1 MPFKSEKQRK
11 WMHATKPKM
20 AKKWE
25 KEKKD
30 EAAERDYKDEYKKFQ
45 SSDKSKKYRAE
56 LNQYNRKKGTYGN
69 GDNKDASHKGGKIAG
84 FEAESKNRGRAE
96 KSRLKKEAK
105 TVSIDG
111 EQLMN
116 FLMKRFKYN
125 KKQAIATMKK
135 HKMDTSFLKKES
147 PDFNPMI
154 DMILDDVIDEYQT
167 TNEKVLKKNPGEFVD
182 AKFSKAIDKLPNSKL
197 TKDLVIKLAKKY
209 KVDQDDAL
217 RFVSYGYLRDFGL
230 KESVHEGKFGKFDT
244 GAAFKG
250 NGLTIYDRNQSQGGD
265 YKNIAHISEDGKI
278 TIWDKNIK
286 KETKLMQ
293 ALKKI
298 SNGFKASFKESV
310 NETVYQFKKYTNT
323 QMDKLDALLSRAGY
337 KGKPDFNKMTWTTKD
352 KNSKI
357 EKIIKSKGG
366 KKIKESVD
374 EAKVKYDFSDGELIR
389 VLRQLLNGASGERG
403 MIKAFERALG
413 RKITN
418 AEKSGTG
425 PVESVN
431 EKMDP
436 EQYHKY
442 MQYVFDTQFKTPEE
456 KKMKKSI
463 VKKINVGQ
471 KKKGLPL
478 FKESVNENQKRQA
491 TDVAVKF
498 DKAYLNFSREIRDII
513 KMVVRITGNR
523 TDGKIFDKAYRKQLI
538 PFDALFKSWYKGQQ
552 DNPHIKESDLG
563 LTYKKGKTV
572 KVKHKKS
579 GKSLVIVDKPAVR
592 KEYEKIGFYA
602 ESVDEMKKLFTIK
615 NIKKAITI
623 AKKMKGNMTGAV
635 KKIEKMNRGLS
646 DEPDVAAALK
656 KANESVNEISGVDL
670 AKRVLKNKSYE
681 KGIDLQTA
689 NLIVTIDKAYD
700 KNPALQKKFR
710 AIPLPKMK
718 QLVMKYYG

>member
-1 MPFKSEKQRK
+1 
-11 WMHATKPKM
+11 MHATEPKM

-30 EAAERDYKDEYKKFQ
+30 EAADRDYKDEYKKFQ

-69 GDNKDASHKGGKIAG
+69 GDGKDASHKGGKIAG

-96 KSRLKKEAK
+96 KSRLKKE
-105 TVSIDG
+105 
-111 EQLMN
+111 
-116 FLMKRFKYN
+116 
-125 KKQAIATMKK
+125 
-135 HKMDTSFLKKES
+135 S

-154 DMILDDVIDEYQT
+154 DAILDEVIDEYQT
-167 TNEKVLKKNPGEFVD
+167 TKNEGKFSKDQIDTLRKSYGTLSRMNPTSPTYKKFIKFLEKLPKDQLKQLAAANIKFVSMLAKNRIKGESVLKKNPGEFVD
-182 AKFSKAIDKLPNSKL
+182 AKFSKAIDNLPNSKL

-244 GAAFKG
+244 GAGFKG
-250 NGLTIYDRNQSQGGD
+250 NGMTIYDRNQEKSGD
-265 YKNIAHISEDGKI
+265 FKNIAHIGEDGKI
-278 TIWDKNIK
+278 TIYDKNVK

-293 ALKKI
+293 SLNKI
-298 SNGFKASFKESV
+298 SQEFKKTFKESV

-323 QMDKLDALLSRAGY
+323 EMDKLDALLSRAGY

-366 KKIKESVD
+366 KKIKESV
-374 EAKVKYDFSDGELIR
+374 
-389 VLRQLLNGASGERG
+389 
-403 MIKAFERALG
+403 
-413 RKITN
+413 
-418 AEKSGTG
+418 
-425 PVESVN
+425 N

-463 VKKINVGQ
+463 VKKINKGQ
-471 KKKGLPL
+471 KRKGLPL
-478 FKESVNENQKRQA
+478 FKESVNEVQKRQA
-491 TDVAVKF
+491 TDVAAKF

-523 TDGKIFDKAYRKQLI
+523 TDGKIFDNAYKKQLI
-538 PFDALFKSWYKGQQ
+538 PFNKLFMSWYKGQQ

-572 KVKHKKS
+572 KVKHKTS
-579 GKSLVIVDKPAVR
+579 GKRLVVVDKPSVR
-592 KEYEKIGFYA
+592 KEYEKIGYFA
-602 ESVDEMKKLFTIK
+602 ESVKEATSSKDFFSGNKVTTMDQ
-615 NIKKAITI
+615 KKAIAI
-623 AKKMKGNMTGAV
+623 AKKMGGNMTNAV
-635 KKIEKMNRGLS
+635 KKIEKIKKGLS
-646 DEPDVAAALK
+646 KDKQVAAALK
-656 KANESVNEISGVDL
+656 KANESVNEINGVDL
-670 AKRVLKNKSYE
+670 AKRVLKDKQYE

-710 AIPLPKMK
+710 AIPLAKMK
-718 QLVMKYYG
+718 KLISQYSK

>member
-1 MPFKSEKQRK
+1 
-11 WMHATKPKM
+11 MHATEPKM

-30 EAAERDYKDEYKKFQ
+30 EAADRDYKDEYKKFQ

-69 GDNKDASHKGGKIAG
+69 GDGKDASHKGGKIAG

-96 KSRLKKEAK
+96 KSRLKKE
-105 TVSIDG
+105 
-111 EQLMN
+111 
-116 FLMKRFKYN
+116 
-125 KKQAIATMKK
+125 
-135 HKMDTSFLKKES
+135 S

-154 DMILDDVIDEYQT
+154 DAILDEVIDEYQT
-167 TNEKVLKKNPGEFVD
+167 TKNEGKFSKDQIDTLRKSYGTLSGMNPTSPTYKKFIKFLEKLPKDQLKQLAAANIKFVSMLAKNRIKGESVLKKNPGEFVD
-182 AKFSKAIDKLPNSKL
+182 AKFSKAIDNLPNSKL

-209 KVDQDDAL
+209 KVDKDDAL

-244 GAAFKG
+244 GAGFKG
-250 NGLTIYDRNQSQGGD
+250 NGMTIYDRNQEKSGD
-265 YKNIAHISEDGKI
+265 FKNIAHIGEDGKI
-278 TIWDKNIK
+278 TIYDKNVK

-293 ALKKI
+293 SLNKI
-298 SNGFKASFKESV
+298 SQEFKKTFKESV

-323 QMDKLDALLSRAGY
+323 EMDKLDALLSRAGY

-366 KKIKESVD
+366 KKIKESV
-374 EAKVKYDFSDGELIR
+374 
-389 VLRQLLNGASGERG
+389 
-403 MIKAFERALG
+403 
-413 RKITN
+413 
-418 AEKSGTG
+418 
-425 PVESVN
+425 N

-463 VKKINVGQ
+463 VKKINKGQ
-471 KKKGLPL
+471 KRKGLPL
-478 FKESVNENQKRQA
+478 FKESVNEVQKRQA
-491 TDVAVKF
+491 TDVAAKF

-523 TDGKIFDKAYRKQLI
+523 TDGKIFDNAYKKQLI
-538 PFDALFKSWYKGQQ
+538 PFNKLFMSWYKGQQ

-572 KVKHKKS
+572 KVKHKTS
-579 GKSLVIVDKPAVR
+579 GKRLVVVDKPSVR
-592 KEYEKIGFYA
+592 KEYEKIGYFA
-602 ESVDEMKKLFTIK
+602 ESVKEATSSKDFFSGNKVTTMDQ
-615 NIKKAITI
+615 KKAIAI
-623 AKKMKGNMTGAV
+623 AKKMGGNMTNAV
-635 KKIEKMNRGLS
+635 KKIEKIKKGLS
-646 DEPDVAAALK
+646 KDKQVAAALK
-656 KANESVNEISGVDL
+656 KANESVNEINGVDL
-670 AKRVLKNKSYE
+670 AKRVLKDKQYE

-710 AIPLPKMK
+710 AIPLAKMK
-718 QLVMKYYG
+718 KLISQYSK

>member
-1 MPFKSEKQRK
+1 
-11 WMHATKPKM
+11 MHATEPKM

-30 EAAERDYKDEYKKFQ
+30 EAADRDYKDEYKKFQ

-69 GDNKDASHKGGKIAG
+69 GDGKDASHKGGKIAG

-96 KSRLKKEAK
+96 KSRLKKE
-105 TVSIDG
+105 
-111 EQLMN
+111 
-116 FLMKRFKYN
+116 
-125 KKQAIATMKK
+125 
-135 HKMDTSFLKKES
+135 S

-154 DMILDDVIDEYQT
+154 DAILDEVIDEYQT
-167 TNEKVLKKNPGEFVD
+167 TKNEGKFSKDQIDTLRKSYGTLSGMNPTSPTYKKFIKFLEKLPKDQLKQLAAANIKFISMLAKNRIKGESVLKKNPGEFVD
-182 AKFSKAIDKLPNSKL
+182 AKFSKAIDNLPNSKL

-244 GAAFKG
+244 GAGFKG
-250 NGLTIYDRNQSQGGD
+250 NGMTIYDRNQEKSGD
-265 YKNIAHISEDGKI
+265 FKNIAHIGEDGKI
-278 TIWDKNIK
+278 TIYDKNVK

-293 ALKKI
+293 SLNKI
-298 SNGFKASFKESV
+298 SQEFKKTFKESV

-323 QMDKLDALLSRAGY
+323 EMDKLDALLSRAGY

-366 KKIKESVD
+366 KKIK
-374 EAKVKYDFSDGELIR
+374 
-389 VLRQLLNGASGERG
+389 
-403 MIKAFERALG
+403 
-413 RKITN
+413 
-418 AEKSGTG
+418 
-425 PVESVN
+425 ESVN

-471 KKKGLPL
+471 KKKGLPV
-478 FKESVNENQKRQA
+478 FKESVNEVQKRQA
-491 TDVAVKF
+491 TDVAAKF

-523 TDGKIFDKAYRKQLI
+523 TDGKIFDNAYKKQLI
-538 PFDALFKSWYKGQQ
+538 PFNKLFMSWYKGQQ

-572 KVKHKKS
+572 KVKHKTS
-579 GKSLVIVDKPAVR
+579 GKRLVVVDKPSVR
-592 KEYEKIGFYA
+592 KEYEKIGYFA
-602 ESVDEMKKLFTIK
+602 ESVKEATSSKDFFSGNKVTTMDQ
-615 NIKKAITI
+615 KKAIAI
-623 AKKMKGNMTGAV
+623 AKKMGGNMTNAV
-635 KKIEKMNRGLS
+635 KKIEKIKKGLS
-646 DEPDVAAALK
+646 KDKQVAAALK
-656 KANESVNEISGVDL
+656 KANESVNEINGVDL
-670 AKRVLKNKSYE
+670 AKRVLKDKQYE

-710 AIPLPKMK
+710 AIPLAKMK
-718 QLVMKYYG
+718 KLISQYSK

>member
-1 MPFKSEKQRK
+1 
-11 WMHATKPKM
+11 MHATEPKM

-30 EAAERDYKDEYKKFQ
+30 EAADRDYKDEYKKFQ

-69 GDNKDASHKGGKIAG
+69 GDGKDASHKGGKIAG

-105 TVSIDG
+105 TASIDG

-154 DMILDDVIDEYQT
+154 DAILDEVIDEYQT
-167 TNEKVLKKNPGEFVD
+167 TKNEGKFSKDQIDTLRKSYGTLSRMNPTSPTYKKFIKFLEKLPKDQLKQLAAANIKFVSMLAKNRIKGESVLKKNPGEFVD
-182 AKFSKAIDKLPNSKL
+182 AKFSKAIDNLPNSKL

-244 GAAFKG
+244 GAGFKG
-250 NGLTIYDRNQSQGGD
+250 NGMTIYDRNQEKSGD
-265 YKNIAHISEDGKI
+265 FKNIAHIGEDGKI
-278 TIWDKNIK
+278 TIYDKNVK

-293 ALKKI
+293 SLNKI
-298 SNGFKASFKESV
+298 SQEFKKTFKESV

-323 QMDKLDALLSRAGY
+323 EMDKLDALLSRAGY

-366 KKIKESVD
+366 KKIKESV
-374 EAKVKYDFSDGELIR
+374 
-389 VLRQLLNGASGERG
+389 
-403 MIKAFERALG
+403 
-413 RKITN
+413 
-418 AEKSGTG
+418 
-425 PVESVN
+425 N

-463 VKKINVGQ
+463 VKKINKGQ
-471 KKKGLPL
+471 KRKGLPL
-478 FKESVNENQKRQA
+478 FKESVNEVQKRQA
-491 TDVAVKF
+491 TDVAAKF

-523 TDGKIFDKAYRKQLI
+523 TDGKIFDNAYKKQLI
-538 PFDALFKSWYKGQQ
+538 PFNKLFMSWYKGQQ

-572 KVKHKKS
+572 KVKHKTS
-579 GKSLVIVDKPAVR
+579 GKRLVVVDKPSVR
-592 KEYEKIGFYA
+592 KEYEKIGYFA
-602 ESVDEMKKLFTIK
+602 ESVDEMKKLFQITAV
-615 NIKKAITI
+615 KKAIAI

-656 KANESVNEISGVDL
+656 KANESVNEINGVDL
-670 AKRVLKNKSYE
+670 AKRVLKDKQYE

-710 AIPLPKMK
+710 AIPLAKMK
-718 QLVMKYYG
+718 KLISQYSK

>member
-1 MPFKSEKQRK
+1 
-11 WMHATKPKM
+11 MHATEPKM

-30 EAAERDYKDEYKKFQ
+30 EAADRDYKDEYKKFQ

-69 GDNKDASHKGGKIAG
+69 GDGKDASHKGGKIAG

-96 KSRLKKEAK
+96 KSRLKKE
-105 TVSIDG
+105 
-111 EQLMN
+111 
-116 FLMKRFKYN
+116 
-125 KKQAIATMKK
+125 
-135 HKMDTSFLKKES
+135 S

-154 DMILDDVIDEYQT
+154 DAILDEVIDEYQT
-167 TNEKVLKKNPGEFVD
+167 TKNEGKFSKDQIDTLRKSYGTLSGMNPTSPTYKKFIKFLEKLPKDQLKQLAAANIKFISMLAKNRIKGESVLKKNPGEFVD
-182 AKFSKAIDKLPNSKL
+182 AKFSKAIDNLPNSKL

-244 GAAFKG
+244 GAGFKG
-250 NGLTIYDRNQSQGGD
+250 NGMTIYDRNQEKSGD
-265 YKNIAHISEDGKI
+265 FKNIAHIGEDGKI
-278 TIWDKNIK
+278 TIYDKNVK

-293 ALKKI
+293 SLNKI
-298 SNGFKASFKESV
+298 SQEFKKTFKESV

-323 QMDKLDALLSRAGY
+323 EMDKLDALLSRAGY

-366 KKIKESVD
+366 KKIKESV
-374 EAKVKYDFSDGELIR
+374 
-389 VLRQLLNGASGERG
+389 
-403 MIKAFERALG
+403 
-413 RKITN
+413 
-418 AEKSGTG
+418 
-425 PVESVN
+425 N

-463 VKKINVGQ
+463 VKKINKGQ
-471 KKKGLPL
+471 KRKGLPL
-478 FKESVNENQKRQA
+478 FKESVNEVQKRQA
-491 TDVAVKF
+491 TDVAAKF

-523 TDGKIFDKAYRKQLI
+523 TDGKIFDNAYKKQLI
-538 PFDALFKSWYKGQQ
+538 PFNKLFMSWYKGQQ

-572 KVKHKKS
+572 KVKHKTS
-579 GKSLVIVDKPAVR
+579 GKRLVVVDKPAVR
-592 KEYEKIGFYA
+592 KEYEKIGYFA
-602 ESVDEMKKLFTIK
+602 ESVKEATSSKDFFSGNKVTTMDQ
-615 NIKKAITI
+615 KKAIAI
-623 AKKMKGNMTGAV
+623 AKKMGGNMTNAV
-635 KKIEKMNRGLS
+635 KKIEKIKKGLS
-646 DEPDVAAALK
+646 KDKQVAAALK
-656 KANESVNEISGVDL
+656 KANESVNEINGVDL
-670 AKRVLKNKSYE
+670 AKRVLKDKQYE

-710 AIPLPKMK
+710 AIPLAKMK
-718 QLVMKYYG
+718 KLISQYSK